1 VRRNCDE
8 NDLFKK
14 KKKILFLSKKN
25 NILFL
30 KKGGMYWKNIIG
42 YEVHYILEN
51 ISQREIL

>member
-14 KKKILFLSKKN
+14 KKKKFLSKKN